1 MVIELRGVSWD
12 HPRGHDCVV
21 ATSAAWAELH
31 PDVRITW
38 QTRSLQAFGDF
49 PIQKL
54 AETYDLLIIDHP
66 FVGFAADDGCLLPLE
81 TVLPAEFLAEQ
92 AAHSVGPSHRSY
104 HYGGHQWGLATDA
117 AGHVSAYRPDLIE
130 EIGDLPHTW
139 EDVLAL
145 AEARQGQARA
155 RVLHPLIPID
165 AIMSVLSLCAAA
177 GEPAYQQDDRV
188 VSRSVGRQVLGVLR
202 ALVRAAHPESLQ
214 RNPPRSLDLM
224 SSTDEVAFIPLLF
237 GYSNYGRPGFRE
249 HLVRFAGVPTIG
261 SGEPRG
267 GVLGGAGVA
276 ISSHT
281 PQPQAAADFAAFVAS
296 PEVQRGVYFAS
307 GGQPGHRAAWLD
319 DEVNRASSN
328 FFRDTLANLDN
339 AYLRPRYH
347 GFMECQEDSGKL
359 VHQWLA
365 DGTESAD
372 WLLDRLDAVYQ
383 ASAPAGKE

>member
-21 ATSAAWAELH
+21 ATSAAWADLQ

-66 FVGFAADDGCLLPLE
+66 FVGFAADDGCLLPLD
-81 TVLPAEFLAEQ
+81 TVLPASFFAEQ
-92 AAHSVGPSHRSY
+92 AQHSVGPSHRSY
-104 HYGGHQWGLATDA
+104 LYGGHQWGLATDA
-117 AGHVSAYRPDLIE
+117 AGHVSAYRPDLIAE
-130 EIGDLPHTW
+130 TGGLPHSW
-139 EDVLAL
+139 EDVLGL
-145 AEARQGQARA
+145 AEARQGQDRA

-177 GEPAYQQDDRV
+177 GEPAYQQDDRI
-188 VSRSVGRQVLGVLR
+188 VSRSVGRQVLGLLR
-202 ALVRAAHPESLQ
+202 ALVRAAHPESLKL
-214 RNPPRSLDLM
+214 NPPRALDLM

-249 HLVRFAGVPTIG
+249 HLVRFTGVPTIG
-261 SGEPRG
+261 GGDPRG
-267 GVLGGAGVA
+267 GVLGGAGIAVSA
-276 ISSHT
+276 HT
-281 PQPQAAADFAAFVAS
+281 GQPQAAADFAAFVAS

-307 GGQPGHRAAWLD
+307 GGQPGNRAAWLD
-319 DEVNRASSN
+319 DAVNAASSD
-328 FFRDTLANLDN
+328 FFRDTLASLDH

-372 WLLDRLDAVYQ
+372 WLLDRLDAIYQ
-383 ASAPAGKE
+383 ESTPAGKE